1 MQRTQPF
8 SQALSF
14 LGQQECRHPPL
25 GVVGEG
31 VDGQSSPNDSSSS
44 PGAMWKSFEVPEKLK
59 KGSRGIGPDRAS
71 EIVIGQILS
80 FLES

>member
-1 MQRTQPF
+1 
-8 SQALSF
+8 
-14 LGQQECRHPPL
+14 
-25 GVVGEG
+25 
-31 VDGQSSPNDSSSS
+31 
-44 PGAMWKSFEVPEKLK
+44 MWKSFEVPEKLK